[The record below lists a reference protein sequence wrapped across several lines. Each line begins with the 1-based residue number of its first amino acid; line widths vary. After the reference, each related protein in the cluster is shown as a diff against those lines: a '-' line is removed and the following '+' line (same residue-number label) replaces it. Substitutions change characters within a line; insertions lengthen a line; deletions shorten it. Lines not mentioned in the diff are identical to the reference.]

1 MRVFCARG
9 GSPSMSS
16 VSPRRSTVPCAC
28 RRSASPHPVPRPG
41 PDSADGLDEE
51 TVFYPFLSGR
61 ENLRAVARQCGLG
74 DHRVDVVL
82 GQAGLAERAGTP
94 WPTTATACGN
104 GWAWPR
110 RPLSGPFHLAL
121 SEGEDGPR
129 SRCLTRPEST
139 GSQALSR
146 SSLLPV
152 SGQGSSTLRR
162 MIVPSPVRRSSQ
174 VTYTDGEPGGS
185 SSV

>member
-1 MRVFCARG
+1 MAVLVDLVESLRPVMRQRLGVAAAAAFR
-9 GSPSMSS
+9 PSY
-16 VSPRRSTVPCAC
+16 R
-28 RRSASPHPVPRPG
+28 
-41 PDSADGLDEE
+41 
-51 TVFYPFLSGR
+51 
-61 ENLRAVARQCGLG
+61 
-74 DHRVDVVL
+74 
-82 GQAGLAERAGTP
+82 
-94 WPTTATACGN
+94 
-104 GWAWPR
+104 
-110 RPLSGPFHLAL
+110 AL

-146 SSLLPV
+146 SSLLPA
-152 SGQGSSTLRR
+152 SGQGSSTLSR